1 MKTSSTPARNRTP
14 LMALY
19 TANAIS
25 MVGNMLTAI
34 AIPWFVLETTHSATQ
49 TGITGFFSILPVVVA
64 GLFGGALIDRLGYQ
78 RTSIIAD
85 LASGVTVALVPV
97 LYFTVGLQF
106 WQLMVLV
113 FFGAL
118 LDAPGSTARS
128 ALVPD
133 LAELAGMPIERATAT
148 SQVIE
153 RGSRLI
159 GAPLAGLLI
168 AIMGTANVLWL
179 DAASFLV
186 SAGLVVL
193 FVNIPAARP
202 SAMPHGKYFQELG
215 DGLKFLF
222 RDRLILA
229 LVIFVMLTNSLDA
242 AYSSVVRPVYVSQ
255 VFGSALVLGLI
266 IAANGGGAVLGA
278 IIYGAIGHRLPRHA
292 TFVSMFMLTSL
303 RFWVMALY
311 PSLAI
316 ILIATFVAS
325 IGAGP
330 LNPIIDSIEYE
341 RIPPYMRGRVFGAI
355 TASVWAA
362 MPLGTLLGG
371 LVTEQFGVQL
381 VLIMI
386 GAIYFLTTLS
396 MAFIPVMR
404 QMDQRKT
411 NLTLNSAGIAG
422 DYSD

>member
-1 MKTSSTPARNRTP
+1 MTATATPAHNRAP
-14 LMALY
+14 LIALY

-34 AIPWFVLETTHSATQ
+34 AIPWFVLQTTGSATQ
-49 TGITGFFSILPVVVA
+49 TGITGFFSIVPVVIA
-64 GLFGGALIDRLGYQ
+64 GLFGGTLIDRLGYQ
-78 RTSIIAD
+78 RTSVIAD

-97 LYFTVGLQF
+97 LYFTVGLEF
-106 WQLMVLV
+106 WPLMVLV

-118 LDAPGSTARS
+118 LDAPGSTARA
-128 ALVPD
+128 ALIPD
-133 LAELAGMPIERATAT
+133 LAELAGMPIERAAAT
-148 SQVIE
+148 NQVIE
-153 RGSRLI
+153 RSSRLI

-168 AIMGTANVLWL
+168 AVMGTANVLWL

-193 FVNIPAARP
+193 FVNVPAARP
-202 SAMPHGKYFQELG
+202 AAMRRGKYFQELG
-215 DGLKFLF
+215 DGLKFLY

-229 LVIFVMLTNSLDA
+229 LVIVVMLTNSLDA
-242 AYSSVVRPVYVSQ
+242 AYSSVVRPVYVNQ
-255 VFGSALVLGLI
+255 VFGNALDLGLI

-316 ILIATFVAS
+316 ILIATFVTS

-330 LNPIIDSIEYE
+330 LNPIIDAVEYE
-341 RIPPYMRGRVFGAI
+341 RIPPHMRGRVFGTI
-355 TASVWAA
+355 TATVWAA

-371 LVTEQFGVQL
+371 VATEQFGVQTI
-381 VLIMI
+381 LILI
-386 GAIYFLTTLS
+386 GAIYVLTTFS
-396 MAFIPVMR
+396 MAFIPAMR

-411 NLTLNSAGIAG
+411 TLTLNSAE
-422 DYSD
+422 